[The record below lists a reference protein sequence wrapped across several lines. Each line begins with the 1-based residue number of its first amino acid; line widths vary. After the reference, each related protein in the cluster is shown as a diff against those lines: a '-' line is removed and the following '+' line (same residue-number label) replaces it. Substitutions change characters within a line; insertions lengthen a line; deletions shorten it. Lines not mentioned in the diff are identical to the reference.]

1 MKRDHIII
9 ACTIVLA
16 VGYLYQTL
24 QIPSLDTV
32 DPLGPRAYPYLIFAG
47 FIVSAI
53 WLSLETFQ
61 KRRSVQPVE
70 ETVPDETAEP
80 QKKHGVMLA
89 AVVIWLGIYYAA
101 IVPVGFIISSFVFLA
116 VLTNFFNPGKWIVN
130 TVTSLAFVVGFYFL
144 FTSVL
149 GVPLAKGVLD
159 I

>member
-1 MKRDHIII
+1 M
-9 ACTIVLA
+9 
-16 VGYLYQTL
+16 
-24 QIPSLDTV
+24 
-32 DPLGPRAYPYLIFAG
+32 
-47 FIVSAI
+47 
-53 WLSLETFQ
+53 
-61 KRRSVQPVE
+61 E
-70 ETVPDETAEP
+70 ETILDETVEP
-80 QKKHGVMLA
+80 QKKHGAMLA

-101 IVPVGFIISSFVFLA
+101 IVPIGFIISSFVFLA